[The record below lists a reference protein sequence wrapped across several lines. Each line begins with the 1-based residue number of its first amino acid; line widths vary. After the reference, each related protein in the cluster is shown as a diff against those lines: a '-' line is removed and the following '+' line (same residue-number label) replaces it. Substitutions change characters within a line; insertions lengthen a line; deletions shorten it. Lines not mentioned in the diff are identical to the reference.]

1 MILRDAQPADRDAID
16 RVISAAFGQA
26 AEARLVRAL
35 DHTGDT
41 VLALVAE
48 VPGEI
53 LGHVL
58 LSRLSAPFPA
68 LALAP
73 VSVAPAQQL
82 RGIGAALIRAAID
95 RARAAGWAAIFV
107 LGDPAYY
114 RRFGFDAAAAA
125 GFSTP
130 YAGPHF
136 MVLPLAPP
144 LPADRGQLAHAP
156 AFAALE

>member
-16 RVISAAFGQA
+16 RVVSAAFGQA
-26 AEARLVRAL
+26 AEARLVHELDRA
-35 DHTGDT
+35 GDT

-53 LGHVL
+53 IGHVL

-82 RGIGAALIRAAID
+82 RGIGSALIRAVID

-144 LPADRGQLAHAP
+144 LPASQGALAHAP
-156 AFAALE
+156 AFAALG